1 MRRRRKMKP
10 SRDWVGSARKAPR
23 AFIEESRSR
32 AGVCERKLP
41 IHETRSKKFFLF
53 VSFVPVFL
61 LRPVSFFPSIY
72 FLSFSFAPNAIQ
84 QHFDWGTSLAFF
96 CVSRSLMLSFL
107 APHAFPRTIHHGDLI
122 TGPVISPV
130 TRCKVVSDGIY
141 GYELILFA
149 RSVTRIGAMRSSEVW
164 LDLAI
169 FLSESSVWSGL
180 DIWFLNL
187 EKIKKHFDLELQKSQ
202 NRKLFPITIFLP
214 SWSHETERK
223 KSLEVWRLIK

>member
-10 SRDWVGSARKAPR
+10 SRDWVGSARKAPG

-61 LRPVSFFPSIY
+61 SRPVSFFPSIY

-107 APHAFPRTIHHGDLI
+107 APHAFPPYNTSWWPYYWASRFARDSVQSRFGWNLRLWAYFIC
-122 TGPVISPV
+122 SF
-130 TRCKVVSDGIY
+130 
-141 GYELILFA
+141 GYSYWSNEIV
-149 RSVTRIGAMRSSEVW
+149 RSVTWLGDIFIGVFCMEWSRC
-164 LDLAI
+164 LA
-169 FLSESSVWSGL
+169 SY
-180 DIWFLNL
+180 
-187 EKIKKHFDLELQKSQ
+187 
-202 NRKLFPITIFLP
+202 
-214 SWSHETERK
+214 SWK
-223 KSLEVWRLIK
+223 N